1 MICGYT
7 MTPQTDNSDIYLLS
21 RIKIVLFQNYQPKIR
36 YIYIYIY
43 TYILAILEFRPLHKQ
58 CHFLR

>member
-1 MICGYT
+1 

-21 RIKIVLFQNYQPKIR
+21 RINIVLFQNYQPKI
-36 YIYIYIY
+36 

>member
-21 RIKIVLFQNYQPKIR
+21 RINIVLFQNFQPQIK
-36 YIYIYIY
+36 YIYIHIH
-43 TYILAILEFRPLHKQ
+43 THILAILEFRPLHKQ

>member
-1 MICGYT
+1 

-21 RIKIVLFQNYQPKIR
+21 RINIVLFQNYQPKIR
-36 YIYIYIY
+36 YIYIY

>member
-1 MICGYT
+1 

-21 RIKIVLFQNYQPKIR
+21 RINIVLFQNYQPNK
-36 YIYIYIY
+36 IY
-43 TYILAILEFRPLHKQ
+43 TYTYIHIYILAILEFRPLHKQ

>member
-21 RIKIVLFQNYQPKIR
+21 RINIVLFQNFQPQIK
-36 YIYIYIY
+36 YIYIHIHTHIYISY
-43 TYILAILEFRPLHKQ
+43 FRI
-58 CHFLR
+58 